1 MICTNK
7 RKWARQRTV
16 VLALAVCLCLA
27 AMGLAGCDGQNGQP
41 GENEGSVSITMQEV
55 LDANSDDAL
64 LARCDSFITQFS
76 GDGFYSQIYKKEDSR
91 IFTTSGEYYEG
102 YRDGRHFF
110 WENGEYVCALP
121 CYDFDPPILEQP
133 SVLNPEITLQEI
145 ILSAEQEEGDIL
157 LTTLL
162 SGDGAQRVIEAAGV
176 SYAEGDEVITAY
188 RLDAETLIITECQQ
202 TIRHEDETTENF
214 MTQYV
219 MLDAEITDEIMDG
232 INERLNDPEGRHV
245 TVVLDPGTSEERA
258 FTAIVRKGEA
268 IQIFLPEDYPGSFSD
283 EACTQPYGDE
293 EGEKEEMRDGTT
305 LYSKR
310 AE

>member
-7 RKWARQRTV
+7 RKWTRQRTV

-27 AMGLAGCDGQNGQP
+27 AMGLAGCGGQSGQLEENDGA
-41 GENEGSVSITMQEV
+41 VSITMQEV

-91 IFTTSGEYYEG
+91 IFTTSEEYCEG
-102 YRDGRHFF
+102 YRDGRYFF

-121 CYDFDPPILEQP
+121 CYDFDPPMLERP

-176 SYAEGDEVITAY
+176 SYAEGDEIISEY
-188 RLDAETLIITECQQ
+188 RLDAE
-202 TIRHEDETTENF
+202 
-214 MTQYV
+214 M
-219 MLDAEITDEIMDG
+219 TDEIMDG

-268 IQIFLPEDYPGSFSD
+268 IQIFLPEDYPGIFSD

-293 EGEKEEMRDGTT
+293 EGEKEEMQDGTT